1 MAGRSGWYEIRHER
15 QAKEVDMRIQAD
27 ETTHVSI
34 TVNFLIGPEAADPFT
49 GEAFPKQQGELEVG
63 T

>member
-1 MAGRSGWYEIRHER
+1 
-15 QAKEVDMRIQAD
+15 MRIQAD